1 MKNEI
6 LLANGREEK
15 QKLVLTTRTCIWNR
29 VRSKVIINN
38 QTVQSVYIYDLYFNK
53 CFKNPTGISVG

>member
-15 QKLVLTTRTCIWNR
+15 LKLVLTTRTCIWNR
-29 VRSKVIINN
+29 VHSKVKIN
-38 QTVQSVYIYDLYFNK
+38 QTVQSIYIYVLYFNK
-53 CFKNPTGISVG
+53 CFKKSPSISVG